1 MERVA
6 LASTHYHMQVAS
18 QWEDTVQHRE
28 LGSWLCDL
36 EGWEGGVGKEAQE
49 GMGMYILKADSNCS
63 TAETSTKL

>member
-1 MERVA
+1 M
-6 LASTHYHMQVAS
+6 
-18 QWEDTVQHRE
+18 QHRK